1 MKIHQQL
8 ATIHARAFT
17 TARPWKAEEFKA
29 LLLSPHCFLSV
40 DSHESISAFALGRV
54 IADEAELLT
63 LATDPDMHRR
73 GHARKCLGRFED
85 AAIDRGAV
93 TAFLEV
99 AEDNIAAI
107 TLYQNAGYHIVA
119 RRTAYYNRKQGAA
132 IDALVMRRNL
142 VE

>member
-1 MKIHQQL
+1 MHQQL

-17 TARPWKAEEFKA
+17 TARPWKAEEFKV
-29 LLLSPHCFLSV
+29 LLKSPHCFVSV
-40 DSHESISAFALGRV
+40 DSHETISAFALGRV

-63 LATDPDMHRR
+63 LATDPALRRR
-73 GHARKCLGRFED
+73 GHARKCLYQFEK
-85 AAIDRGAV
+85 AAKNAGAA

-99 AEDNIAAI
+99 AEDNTAAI

-132 IDALVMRRNL
+132 IDALVMRRNF